1 MSEPDTVH
9 KILLV
14 GLDQAGKTSIL
25 NVLNEKY
32 NQMDNIKPTVGIER
46 DEIKILGIPIRT
58 WDLGGQ
64 EKFRKDY
71 LKLKNVRIFDQ
82 ADSIFFVIDVWNA
95 TRFEEALNYYSQI
108 MEIYEKLGQRPK
120 IEILL
125 HKVDPNLRHNP
136 NTDEILKNLKNL
148 FQEESVTYEISLYA
162 TSIFDRKSII
172 EAFSK
177 NLQDLIVTLQP
188 FKKLLES
195 VALLQKLDA
204 AILFDENLM
213 ILSDYYRNKVI
224 EEMCLDTVYNSVHY
238 LTYTNPKLAETDKF
252 TTNFELVLNVK
263 NTLKKFT
270 FMDAKYRGWNV
281 YLLTMSDK
289 TAEVDPDAISA
300 KFKTVAH
307 IFEKK
312 EKAQ

>member
-32 NQMDNIKPTVGIER
+32 NLMDNIKPTVGIER

-108 MEIYEKLGQRPK
+108 LEIYEKLGQRPK

-125 HKVDPNLRHNP
+125 HKVDPNLRHDP
-136 NTDEILKNLKNL
+136 KTDEILKNLKNL
-148 FQEESVTYEISLYA
+148 FQEESIAYRISLYA

-177 NLQDLIVTLQP
+177 NLQELIVELKP

-195 VALLQKLDA
+195 IAILLKLDA
-204 AILFDENLM
+204 AIILDESLM
-213 ILSDYYRNKVI
+213 ILGEHYKNKAT
-224 EEMCLDTVYNSVHY
+224 EEICLNTVYNSVY
-238 LTYTNPKLAETDKF
+238 YITNTRPELADEF
-252 TTNFELVLNVK
+252 TQNFELVLNVK
-263 NTLKKFT
+263 GGLKRFT
-270 FMDAKYRGWNV
+270 FMEVKFRGWNLF
-281 YLLTMSDK
+281 LLTMSKNVLD
-289 TAEVDPDAISA
+289 TDAVLS
-300 KFKTVAH
+300 KFKTMAH
-307 IFEKK
+307 IFERK